1 MSDHNENDRSV
12 RAAQGMQHKAQGV
25 HARKS
30 GQIDM
35 SAVPSAAVELGHI
48 FADAGYELALV
59 GGSVRDIL
67 LGRPA
72 HDLDFCTSAKP
83 EEFEPLLRQWGDG
96 FWARLS
102 ICRTGQ
108 MYPLRSLR
116 IAVMLMSRSPGSLRS
131 IMELRSRGTFH
142 GVILQ

>member
-1 MSDHNENDRSV
+1 MSDHNENDCRV

-25 HARKS
+25 HAQEA

-35 SAVPSAAVELGHI
+35 SAIPPAAVELGHI

-72 HDLDFCTSAKP
+72 HDLDSKTHTSR
-83 EEFEPLLRQWGDG
+83 FLLRFRHIHIRNALTITFQKHI
-96 FWARLS
+96 F
-102 ICRTGQ
+102 C
-108 MYPLRSLR
+108 
-116 IAVMLMSRSPGSLRS
+116 IAVLALDVSLNSNIHEFRLKLHAIADTPQLVAS
-131 IMELRSRGTFH
+131 NQR
-142 GVILQ
+142 

>member
-96 FWARLS
+96 FWDMGRKFGTLGALKHMQDGADVS
-102 ICRTGQ
+102 IEVT
-108 MYPLRSLR
+108 
-116 IAVMLMSRSPGSLRS
+116 
-131 IMELRSRGTFH
+131 T
-142 GVILQ
+142 